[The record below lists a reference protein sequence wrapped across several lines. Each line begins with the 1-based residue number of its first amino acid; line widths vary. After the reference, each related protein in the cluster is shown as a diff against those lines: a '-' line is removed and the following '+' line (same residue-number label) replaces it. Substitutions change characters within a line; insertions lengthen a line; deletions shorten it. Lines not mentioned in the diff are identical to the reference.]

1 MNKKGLL
8 KSNKEYAFLYLAP
21 ALIVLAGLVGV
32 PLFNNIVKSFSD
44 HGAFPVLNQYTK
56 LFQDDIFLK
65 DMKNTFLWLLY
76 TVPFE
81 MLFGLLIAVLL
92 NSKIK
97 YRKFWRTV
105 FIVPWVIPSIVVCI
119 VWKWIYDA
127 DYGVL
132 NHILFQTGLI
142 DKYQLWVSSPKQA
155 LACVAAVY
163 VWKITPF
170 VLIMYLSGL
179 QSISTD
185 IYEAAQLDGANWF
198 QQVTSITIPL
208 LFPVMRSVILV
219 SIIWS
224 LNSFVYVYSVSGG
237 GPARASEI
245 AQIFIYKVGIEQF
258 NFEYSAAAANVFF
271 VLVMAIASIYIIIT
285 EKKENTL
292 T

>member
-1 MNKKGLL
+1 MNL
-8 KSNKEYAFLYLAP
+8 KMRQKSRKEHPFIYLAP
-21 ALIVLAGLVGV
+21 TLIVLAGLVGL
-32 PLFNNIVKSFSD
+32 PLFNNVIKSFSEN
-44 HGAFPVLNQYTK
+44 GVFPVLNQYNK
-56 LFQDDIFLK
+56 LFHDKVFLK

-76 TVPFE
+76 TVPLE
-81 MLFGLLIAVLL
+81 MIFGLFIAVLL
-92 NSKIK
+92 NSQINC
-97 YRKFWRTV
+97 RKFWRTV

-127 DYGVL
+127 DYGIL
-132 NHILFQTGLI
+132 NHILFQMGLI

-179 QSISTD
+179 QSISAD
-185 IYEAAQLDGANWF
+185 IYEASRLDGANWI
-198 QQVTSITIPL
+198 QQVGFITIPL
-208 LFPVMRSVILV
+208 LFPVMRSIILV

-237 GPARASEI
+237 GPARSSEI
-245 AQIFIYKVGIEQF
+245 AQIFIYKTGIEQF

-271 VLVMAIASIYIIIT
+271 MIVMVIAFLYIVIT
-285 EKKENTL
+285 EKKESSL

>member
-1 MNKKGLL
+1 MNHKMRQ
-8 KSNKEYAFLYLAP
+8 KSRKEHPFIYLAP
-21 ALIVLAGLVGV
+21 TLIVLAGLVGL
-32 PLFNNIVKSFSD
+32 PLFNNVIKSFSEN
-44 HGAFPVLNQYTK
+44 GVFPVLNQYNR
-56 LFQDDIFLK
+56 LFHDKVFLK

-76 TVPFE
+76 TVPLE
-81 MLFGLLIAVLL
+81 MFFGLLIAVLL
-92 NSKIK
+92 NSQMKC
-97 YRKFWRTV
+97 RKFWRTV

-127 DYGVL
+127 DYGIL
-132 NHILFQTGLI
+132 NHILFQMGLI

-179 QSISTD
+179 QSISAD
-185 IYEAAQLDGANWF
+185 IYEAARLDGANWI
-198 QQVTSITIPL
+198 QQVGYITIPL
-208 LFPVMRSVILV
+208 LFPVMRSIILV

-237 GPARASEI
+237 GPARSSEI
-245 AQIFIYKVGIEQF
+245 AQIFIYKTGIEQF
-258 NFEYSAAAANVFF
+258 NFEYSAAAANIFF
-271 VLVMAIASIYIIIT
+271 MIVMVIAFVYIVIT
-285 EKKENTL
+285 EKKESSL